1 MENLMRTRS
10 LAAIVFVLLT
20 GQVAMAHP
28 GHWEH
33 GGVIAGTLHPIFGY
47 DHIIA
52 ALAIGFWAMRVGGKI
67 RWMLP
72 GAFLVWMFV
81 SALMPA
87 WISSSAAE
95 CGVMA
100 SIFVL

>member
-1 MENLMRTRS
+1 MDQVDEKWRRRTACISIPSLKMENLMRTRS
-10 LAAIVFVLLT
+10 LAAMVFVLLT

-33 GGVIAGTLHPIFGY
+33 GGVVAGTLHPIFGY

-52 ALAIGFWAMRVGGKI
+52 ALAVGFWAMRGGGKI

-72 GAFLVWMFV
+72 GAFLLSMFV
-81 SALMPA
+81 A
-87 WISSSAAE
+87 
-95 CGVMA
+95 
-100 SIFVL
+100 